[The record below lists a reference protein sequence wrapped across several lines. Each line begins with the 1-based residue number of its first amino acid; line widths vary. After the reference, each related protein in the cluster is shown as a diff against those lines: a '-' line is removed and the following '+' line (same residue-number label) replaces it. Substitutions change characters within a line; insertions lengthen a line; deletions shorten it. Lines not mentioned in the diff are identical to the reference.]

1 MTRPREPEDKAG
13 LHAVDV
19 SDVLLHP
26 LSPRERAAFTRTS
39 SERALARYEAR
50 RAEITFTNAVL
61 EGSTFTLPEVRTLAT
76 VTMPSRSRQRR
87 GMSTPE
93 SWPICSPGRIPDPM
107 WTSSRAGPVK
117 TTDHSSAPNRRAS
130 QMKSDST
137 EN

>member
-1 MTRPREPEDKAG
+1 MTRPRAAEEKPALRAADTAEVR
-13 LHAVDV
+13 LHH
-19 SDVLLHP
+19 LH
-26 LSPRERAAFTRTS
+26 PRERAAFRRTITA
-39 SERALARYEAR
+39 RALARYEAR

-130 QMKSDST
+130 QMKRDST